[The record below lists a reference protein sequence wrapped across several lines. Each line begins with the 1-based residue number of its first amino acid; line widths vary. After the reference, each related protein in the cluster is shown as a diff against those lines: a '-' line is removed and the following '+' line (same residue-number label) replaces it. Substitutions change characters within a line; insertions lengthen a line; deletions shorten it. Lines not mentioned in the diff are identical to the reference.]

1 MVKKEGFSTS
11 ELQYEKVNLNATQL
25 PNAYNPHGDH
35 MDDFTFI
42 VCHSWKIKIAFE
54 NDKST

>member
-1 MVKKEGFSTS
+1 
-11 ELQYEKVNLNATQL
+11 
-25 PNAYNPHGDH
+25 

-54 NDKST
+54 NDKSTWWQIIKTIRI